1 MPKVGVLVMGPAG
14 SGKTTFSQALVS
26 HIQQIGRHAHLINL
40 DPAAEETEIE
50 ATVDIRNLICLEEV
64 MEELEYGP
72 NGGLI
77 YCFDFLMNHLDW
89 LEEEITGLENDYLV
103 FDMPGQIELYTHIPI
118 LPMLAKHLNLH
129 LGFRLCAAY
138 LLESQFIIDKAK
150 FFAGVMS
157 AMSAMI
163 MLEIPHINIMSKMDL
178 IKSQICKSDLK
189 RYLNPDPFL
198 LIDDVNTKT
207 NPRYHDL
214 NRAIVQLIDDFHMV
228 SFLPLNIHDE
238 DSIAMILAYI
248 DDCSQWDE
256 DQEPKEP
263 KDITDPDNE

>member
-26 HIQQIGRHAHLINL
+26 HMQQMGRAAHLVNL
-40 DPAAEETEIE
+40 DPAADVAEAR
-50 ATVDIRNLICLEEV
+50 ATVGDIRDLICLEEV

-72 NGGLI
+72 NGGLV

-89 LEEEITGLENDYLV
+89 LEEEVAGFENDYMI
-103 FDMPGQIELYTHIPI
+103 FDMPGQIELYTHIPV
-118 LPMLAKHLNLH
+118 LPMLVKHLHLH

-157 AMSAMI
+157 AMSAMV

-178 IKSQICKSDLK
+178 IKSQIRKNDLK

-198 LIDDVNTKT
+198 LIDEVNVKT

-228 SFLPLNIHDE
+228 SFLPLNIDDE

-248 DDCSQWDE
+248 DDCCQWDE

-263 KDITDPDNE
+263 KDIVDNE

>member
-1 MPKVGVLVMGPAG
+1 
-14 SGKTTFSQALVS
+14 
-26 HIQQIGRHAHLINL
+26 
-40 DPAAEETEIE
+40 
-50 ATVDIRNLICLEEV
+50 

-72 NGGLI
+72 NGGLRLIAI
-77 YCFDFLMNHLDW
+77 YSFLMSHLDW
-89 LEEEITGLENDYLV
+89 LEEEIVGLDNDYLV
-103 FDMPGQIELYTHIPI
+103 FDMPGRFFTFLTGQIELYTHIPV
-118 LPMLAKHLNLH
+118 LPMLAKHMHHH

-138 LLESQFIIDKAK
+138 LLESQFIVDKAK

-157 AMSAMI
+157 AMSAMV

-178 IKSQICKSDLK
+178 IESQVRKSDLK

-198 LIDDVNTKT
+198 LIDEVNAKT

-228 SFLPLNIHDE
+228 SFLPLNIDDE

-248 DDCSQWDE
+248 DDCSQWNE
-256 DQEPKEP
+256 DQV
-263 KDITDPDNE
+263 